1 LAGSCGLDCGGYKQ
15 GYLQSGSLA
24 KGTDDKELLT
34 AAGPAL
40 FNIGASC
47 KYIRGRKLFRWEPK
61 EMELKDRIGE
71 IVRSEAQHAGFKR
84 MA

>member
-1 LAGSCGLDCGGYKQ
+1 LDCGGYEDKQ
-15 GYLQSGSLA
+15 GYLQGGSLA
-24 KGTDDKELLT
+24 KGTNDKELLK

-47 KYIRGRKLFRWEPK
+47 KYIRGRKLFGWEPK
-61 EMELKDRIGE
+61 EMELKDGIGE
-71 IVRSEAQHAGFKR
+71 IVRSEAQRAGCKK